1 MTVFN
6 PSFPPVSSMTTKM
19 GESGLGS
26 AAAATRCHKC
36 GNGNPRDIT
45 DVLATRVRK
54 SRRVCITIHLLK
66 KCEIRNPKSET
77 NPNTKN
83 QNLKRRQPS
92 FADWDL
98 VLRICFGFLASDF
111 EFVSTHLCLRQR

>member
-54 SRRVCITIHLLK
+54 SRRVCITIHLRK
-66 KCEIRNPKSET
+66 KCEIGNPKSET
-77 NPNTKN
+77 NPNTKT
-83 QNLKRRQPS
+83 QIPKPRRL
-92 FADWDL
+92 FGDWDL
-98 VLRICFGFLASDF
+98 VLRICFEFLASDF
-111 EFVSTHLCLRQR
+111 EFVSTHLPLRQR

>member
-26 AAAATRCHKC
+26 ATAATRCHKC

-54 SRRVCITIHLLK
+54 SRRVCITIHLLAMIGSGHK
-66 KCEIRNPKSET
+66 LGPKTQNRKGKSLSTPALPAEITTQGP
-77 NPNTKN
+77 PGH
-83 QNLKRRQPS
+83 KR
-92 FADWDL
+92 
-98 VLRICFGFLASDF
+98 G
-111 EFVSTHLCLRQR
+111 T